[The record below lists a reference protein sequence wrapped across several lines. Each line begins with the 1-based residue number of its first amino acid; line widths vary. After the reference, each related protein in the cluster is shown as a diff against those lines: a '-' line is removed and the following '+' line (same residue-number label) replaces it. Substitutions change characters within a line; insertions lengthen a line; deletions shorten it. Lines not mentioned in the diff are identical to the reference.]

1 MMEIRKSEERGAVRL
16 SWLDTKHTFSFGD
29 YYDPKHMGWGDLRV
43 INDDIIMAK
52 GGFGSHPHRD
62 MEIISYMVDG
72 VIEHIDSMGNAEQV
86 KAGEVQRMTA
96 GRGVQHSEI
105 NPSLTDK
112 LRLIQIWIQP
122 EAYGLDPDYEQKAFT
137 AADKRGRLLPIV
149 NRGGTD
155 GALHLNQDAALY
167 ATVLQDGEEVSHAL
181 GAGRKA
187 WVQVVRGTLTV
198 NGERLN
204 EGDGAALADVDRVTL
219 TGPETGGE
227 ALLFDLK

>member
-1 MMEIRKSEERGAVRL
+1 MMEIRKSEDRGAVRL

-29 YYDPKHMGWGDLRV
+29 YYDPNHMGWGDLRV
-43 INDDIIMAK
+43 INDDIVSAK

-86 KAGEVQRMTA
+86 KAGEVQRMSA

-137 AADKRGRLLPIV
+137 ADDKRGRLLPIV
-149 NRGGTD
+149 NRGGAD

-167 ATVLQDGEEVSHAL
+167 ATILQDGQEVSHAL

-204 EGDGAALADVDRVTL
+204 EGDGAALADVDRVQL
-219 TGPETGGE
+219 TGTETGGE